1 MNSLSRDERSAWP
14 EQEKAV
20 LQALEEAFALSARG
34 GLRRL
39 LVAGIGNIFL
49 GDDGFGCTVAQRAR
63 GRYPLGVEVVDFGI
77 RGLELAYALLDGY
90 EALILID
97 AVPRGGSPGTLYL
110 LKPLLPPADQAA
122 DLAAGKLG
130 LEAHSLDP
138 VRILTY
144 ARALGAPPIPTLLIG
159 CEPAPLADD
168 ADEEELQM
176 GLSPPVQGAVERA
189 LCILD
194 TVVRQLCQGSGSAE
208 TV

>member
-1 MNSLSRDERSAWP
+1 MERDEH
-14 EQEKAV
+14 QQGL
-20 LQALEEAFALSARG
+20 LQALEAAFEQAARG

-49 GDDGFGCTVAQRAR
+49 GDDGFGCAVARRAR
-63 GRYPLGVEVVDFGI
+63 GRYPPGVEVIDFGI

-110 LKPLLPPADQAA
+110 LKPLLPPEDQAA

-138 VRILTY
+138 VRVLTY
-144 ARALGAPPIPTLLIG
+144 ARALGAPAMPTLLIG
-159 CEPAPLADD
+159 CEPTPWETD
-168 ADEEELQM
+168 AIEEELQM
-176 GLSPPVQGAVERA
+176 GLSLPVQAAVERA
-189 LCILD
+189 LHILD
-194 TVVRQLCQGSGSAE
+194 TVVRQLYQGSDSTE
-208 TV
+208 TA